1 MDEEIFARE
10 SIDVKSEIDNF
21 IKNKGGSI
29 QENDFDY
36 FAIIY
41 ESMVAKYMEVKSHIE
56 KILNKNFKKLHM
68 IGGGAK
74 SDVLTHMIA
83 KKMGV
88 SLKAGPYE
96 SSALGNILL
105 GLLHLKEVKDL
116 KSGIELILR
125 SCEIKNI
132 DL

>member
-1 MDEEIFARE
+1 MEL
-10 SIDVKSEIDNF
+10 
-21 IKNKGGSI
+21 
-29 QENDFDY
+29 FDGDD
-36 FAIIY
+36 
-41 ESMVAKYMEVKSHIE
+41 E
-56 KILNKNFKKLHM
+56 KIDK
-68 IGGGAK
+68 I
-74 SDVLTHMIA
+74 DPMIA